1 MNTYRFTNGSLYK
14 LCGNAYIHVA
24 KIHPEIKTLK
34 AAIKWYNDLD
44 EGY

>member
-14 LCGNAYIHVA
+14 LDGNAYIHVA
-24 KIHPEIKTLK
+24 RINPKIKTLK
-34 AAIKWYNDLD
+34 AAVKWYESLD